1 MQIRPVQK
9 AMQPNSS
16 KNSRH
21 QGFTLIEMMIVVGI
35 IGILSAIAIP
45 SYTEYVRRGH
55 RAEARAGLLQAQ
67 QWLERA
73 STATGVYPAALPAT
87 LTWTGDATKRYLIS
101 YTTTGIP
108 ISSFTLKATRKS
120 PGPQATDK
128 CGDFTLTN
136 TGKQDAENLSG
147 GAAAAECW
155 KK

>member
-1 MQIRPVQK
+1 MKGPKVQTMQQK
-9 AMQPNSS
+9 
-16 KNSRH
+16 SRSYYRH
-21 QGFTLIEMMIVVGI
+21 RGFTLIELMIVVAI

-45 SYTEYVRRGH
+45 SYTEYIQRGH
-55 RAEARAGLLQAQ
+55 RTDARTGLLQAQ

-73 STATGVYPAALPAT
+73 STATGLYPAALPAA
-87 LTWTGDATKRYLIS
+87 LTWTGDATKRYVIS
-101 YTTTGIP
+101 YATTGTP

-147 GAAAAECW
+147 GTTAAECW
-155 KK
+155 SK